1 VRESDGKELSGGSS
15 EMGINLGSTI
25 IDKKERIDE
34 GGKERGTEGE
44 REAERERERQR
55 EKERHTGVHG

>member
-1 VRESDGKELSGGSS
+1 MKWAVALSLSLSKELSGGSS

-34 GGKERGTEGE
+34 RGKERGN
-44 REAERERERQR
+44 
-55 EKERHTGVHG
+55 